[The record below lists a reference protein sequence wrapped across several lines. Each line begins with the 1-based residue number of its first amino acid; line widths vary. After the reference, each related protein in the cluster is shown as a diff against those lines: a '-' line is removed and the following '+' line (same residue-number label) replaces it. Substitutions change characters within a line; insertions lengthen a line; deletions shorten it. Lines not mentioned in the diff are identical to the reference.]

1 MPLHL
6 VGGAHS
12 LFFLIRVYGAYP
24 VSVYMGPGWPT
35 PMPQSLS
42 MFGCA
47 VKAKSIVFPSMT
59 ITRFRDLNI
68 SKRISFTVAITKD
81 VLMIRCDSRKW
92 NDIKQPIRTEF
103 QPSSLLKNDNIPVF
117 QNGDLNFTLLRN
129 LHLCTTGENTYHQTK
144 FKEGRDIARGV
155 LGCLWVPICK
165 QPTTWGENDM
175 TIWQV
180 TLMLTQYDPLPLE
193 KSWLHLW
200 GVL

>member
-1 MPLHL
+1 
-6 VGGAHS
+6 
-12 LFFLIRVYGAYP
+12 
-24 VSVYMGPGWPT
+24 
-35 PMPQSLS
+35 MPQSLS

-103 QPSSLLKNDNIPVF
+103 QPSSLLKNDNIF

-175 TIWQV
+175 TIWQA